1 MPSAYTQANE
11 IAENGQAFGALL
23 WPVIEASG
31 LPNRAAMR
39 LQFEITLD
47 QIADERAGSVEANT
61 VWAAFAMKAIPMVEL
76 DGPSRVIINRK
87 AESALD
93 TLIDALL
100 ADQRENAAAD
110 RADYLNDMAREVA

>member
-1 MPSAYTQANE
+1 MSAYTQANE
-11 IAENGQAFGALL
+11 IAEAGQAFGALL

-31 LPNRAAMR
+31 LPNRAAKL
-39 LQFEITLD
+39 LQFEVTLD

-61 VWAAFAMKAIPMVEL
+61 VWAAYAMKAIPQVEL

-87 AESALD
+87 AENALD

-100 ADQRENAAAD
+100 ADARENAAAD
-110 RADYLNDMAREVA
+110 RADYLNDLAREVA